1 MKLHYYKAVAFITLG
16 FLSPMCVAEQ
26 VFAIKAT
33 IYKLENN
40 ITIDS
45 QIDET
50 LKNLQPIHQPQLLAS
65 LNKSALIE
73 IGGDEQLTALE
84 IKTNEEGSYYNAS
97 MKLKEKVD
105 SQWESIT
112 SFMPNIP
119 NGQTVYFSRTFTG
132 SVWLIKLTGK
142 RYESIELGQASFN

>member
-1 MKLHYYKAVAFITLG
+1 MKTYFYKAVICITLG
-16 FLSPMCVAEQ
+16 FLSSACIAEP
-26 VFAIKAT
+26 VFAIEAT

-45 QIDET
+45 QVNET

-73 IGGDEQLTALE
+73 IGDDEQLTALE
-84 IKTNEEGSYYNAS
+84 IKTNKEGSYFNAS

-119 NGQTVYFSRTFTG
+119 NGQTVYFSRTFADN
-132 SVWLIKLTGK
+132 VWVIKLTGQ
-142 RYESIELGQASFN
+142 RYESIALGQASFK